1 MADSSPVPAGGY
13 TLHEVIRR
21 LDDVVRETRETRR
34 ELVDS
39 ATRSEA
45 TYLRK
50 AEFQLAQQTDA
61 SIIRGLEN
69 EVHSL
74 SKRLET
80 TGSMLERSVKDQADE
95 IKRIEE
101 RRRTDRMW
109 LVGGLAFPL
118 IIMLVAAVMLGTAP

>member
-50 AEFQLAQQTDA
+50 AEFTLSQQTDA

-69 EVHSL
+69 EVHSTV
-74 SKRLET
+74 KRLEAIA
-80 TGSMLERSVKDQADE
+80 GD
-95 IKRIEE
+95 IKALQ
-101 RRRTDRMW
+101 DRMRVVVMW
-109 LVGGLAFPL
+109 LVGGLIFPL
-118 IIMLVAAVMLGTAP
+118 FIALVVAATLSG